1 MKIRIPAQTVEVD
14 ADRWALEYGI
24 EKSEVRKDVVEL
36 LSYLAHGHI
45 DSLGLGIKED

>member
-24 EKSEVRKDVVEL
+24 EKSQVRKDVVEL
-36 LSYLAHGHI
+36 LSYLAQGHI
-45 DSLGLGIKED
+45 DSLDLGIKED